1 MEFRTYGFFGEFM
14 ATCEYWDGGMF
25 ACVLMPEY
33 GTEVIP
39 SFILKLLSTS
49 GALVPLHST
58 KHTVLFAV
66 FATKWAGF
74 YVFLK
79 CAIIIY

>member
-1 MEFRTYGFFGEFM
+1 MEFRAYRFFGESI
-14 ATCEYWDGGMF
+14 ATREHSDGGVF
-25 ACVLMPEY
+25 ACVLIPEY
-33 GTEVIP
+33 GTDVIT

-58 KHTVLFAV
+58 KQTVLFSV

-74 YVFLK
+74 
-79 CAIIIY
+79 